1 MELIPGQFFMTSR
14 LAGVAVVVA
23 VALGL
28 WLARPAP
35 LTAMDQEQAR
45 LNQTAPIP
53 RGDTTVSQ
61 TFVAAHDGLS
71 AVELLAAVYPDAPAG
86 AALTLRLLD
95 TDDRVVAAHSF
106 SGVAHNTLLRL
117 NFNPL
122 PHSARKTYTLLLEG
136 TPDNKTTVWAYGLDG
151 YAHGTRLENGAPAP
165 GDLRFST
172 SYTYLW
178 SEALGDMVT
187 ALGRLA
193 RLALPLWLVLFAPGL
208 LVLEWIGRYD
218 DQRPSVWARWGMAL
232 GFSLSLLP
240 LAWLW
245 ITVIGLKW
253 SATGMWVAYAL
264 AGLAVLWRGL
274 ARLSAASNRHE
285 VSGRR
290 PSAHDAAIALILL
303 LSLAARLLA
312 VRDLAFPQ
320 WVDSPHHL
328 VIARLLDES
337 GRVPIGYLPLLPIEQ
352 FIYHFGFHAL
362 AVTAH
367 WLTTLPLVQIFLLVG
382 QLLNGLTPL
391 AADTFVVGLT
401 GRPRAGLA
409 AAFFVGLVSLFPG
422 YYVSWGR
429 YTQLTG
435 VLILAPALAAVWR
448 MVKPRADGRAASHF
462 KNIFAVGLLAA
473 GLLLTHYRV
482 LAFFAVFALAAL
494 AGGGRGGW
502 KGLGAATALAVL
514 LTAPW
519 LLRLGAQA
527 VMPVV
532 IAPGALA
539 SPSGY
544 NAFPV
549 EYFQRGLERGWILIA
564 LLATV
569 WGLLRLNRVVWITAG
584 WVAVTFALLNVGP
597 GTWVVNNSSWAIT
610 LFLPGALAL
619 GWGVD
624 RWLKLT
630 DTLGREMPVA
640 KDFPEW
646 SVNLNR
652 TLQRLW
658 PNTTWIRR
666 IIRVAMLM
674 CLAGLA
680 AYAGQQGLVGQV
692 SISNPTTVLAT
703 ADDQSALEWIK
714 KNAPEEAVFLVNGW
728 LWQSYTWAGP
738 DGGVWVWPLTGRRT
752 TLPPLDY
759 TLQADLQAEVNAF
772 NKRAAQIQDA
782 SAPETLALLRE
793 AGVTHI
799 FIGAKGGTLK
809 PEMLVDNLN
818 YRLLYTNG
826 AAWVFEVIYP

>member
-1 MELIPGQFFMTSR
+1 MFSR
-14 LAGVAVVVA
+14 LTAVALLVA

-28 WLARPAP
+28 WLACPAP

-45 LNQTAPIP
+45 LSQTAPIP
-53 RGDTTVSQ
+53 SGDTTVGQ

-86 AALTLRLLD
+86 AVLTLRLLD
-95 TDDRVVAAHSF
+95 SDGRVVAAHSF
-106 SGVAHNTLLRL
+106 SGVAHNTSLRL

-151 YAHGTRLENGAPAP
+151 YARGTRLENGAPAP

-178 SEALGDMVT
+178 SEALGDVVS

-193 RLALPLWLVLFAPGL
+193 RLALPLWLILFAPGL

-218 DQRPSVWARWGMAL
+218 DQLPSVWARWGMAL

-253 SATGMWVAYAL
+253 SAAGIWVAYAL

-290 PSAHDAAIALILL
+290 PSAHDAAIALILF

-328 VIARLLDES
+328 IIARLLDES
-337 GRVPIGYLPLLPIEQ
+337 GRVPAGYVPLLPIEQ

-362 AVTAH
+362 AATVH
-367 WLTTLPLVQIFLLVG
+367 WLTALPLVEVFLLVG
-382 QLLNGLTPL
+382 QLLNGLTSL
-391 AADTFVVGLT
+391 AAYTFVVGLT

-435 VLILAPALAAVWR
+435 VLILAPALVAAWR
-448 MVKPRADGRAASHF
+448 MVRPRADGRAAF
-462 KNIFAVGLLAA
+462 KGIFAVSLLAA

-502 KGLGAATALAVL
+502 KGLGAATTLAML

-532 IAPGALA
+532 IAPGTLA

-549 EYFQRGLERGWILIA
+549 EYFQRGLERGWMLIA
-564 LLATV
+564 LLATT
-569 WGLLRLNRVVWITAG
+569 WGLLRLTRVVWITAG
-584 WVAVTFALLNVGP
+584 WVAVTFALLNMGP
-597 GTWVVNNSSWAIT
+597 GTWVVNNNSWAIT

-619 GWGVD
+619 GWGVE
-624 RWLKLT
+624 RWLNLT
-630 DTLGREMPVA
+630 DTLGREMPAA
-640 KDFPEW
+640 KDFSEW
-646 SVNLNR
+646 GVNVSL
-652 TLQRLW
+652 TLQRLR
-658 PNTTWIRR
+658 PDTTWIRR
-666 IIRVAMLM
+666 IFRVAMLM

-680 AYAGQQGLVGQV
+680 AYAGLQGLVGQV

-703 ADDQSALEWIK
+703 ADDQSALEWIE
-714 KNAPEEAVFLVNGW
+714 KNTPAEAVFLVNGW
-728 LWQSYTWAGP
+728 PWQSGTWAGP

-759 TLQADLQAEVNAF
+759 TLQADLEAEVNAF
-772 NKRAAQIQDA
+772 NERAAQIQDA
-782 SAPETLALLRE
+782 SAPETLGLLRE

-809 PEMLVDNLN
+809 PEMFVENPN
-818 YRLLYTNG
+818 YRLLHTNG
-826 AAWVFEVIYP
+826 AAWVFEVIGP